1 MKNLIVI
8 ILLLSINSLIGQ
20 HTIPEKNDNIILI
33 NTKDSAEENF
43 KLFGKF
49 LIDEGF
55 SFTTKDLDFLTL
67 TTSEKTSKGGYKYVL
82 SISFKDNQIIIR
94 PKCNTLLFTGSL
106 SNYQLH
112 WIEWEYRKYVPYDT
126 AYKAFEPILKKYNGE
141 LYYIKE

>member
-1 MKNLIVI
+1 MAGQAKGKKIRNVEDALKTYEKYHVD
-8 ILLLSINSLIGQ
+8 IN
-20 HTIPEKNDNIILI
+20 KKI

-94 PKCNTLLFTGSL
+94 PKCNTLLFTGS
-106 SNYQLH
+106 
-112 WIEWEYRKYVPYDT
+112 VPFISST
-126 AYKAFEPILKKYNGE
+126 T
-141 LYYIKE
+141 